1 MYFKDKETKIINFIE
16 EFGCSTE
23 EQLKKIFDCDKIMIK
38 NITHNHFINKK
49 GNVIVH
55 KQKKLDKK
63 ILAALDVLCEYK
75 NRYKQFYRNFE
86 PVYLT
91 FLSKSNEL
99 YNVIVSEKAD
109 EKGIVK
115 LINSNLIGL
124 WNCDKAILLFEDSE
138 MVDKIKTNI
147 PYLYCTY
154 PPIEIIRTNL

>member
-63 ILAALDVLCEYK
+63 MLAALDVLCEYK
-75 NRYKQFYRNFE
+75 GRYKQFYRNLE

-91 FLSKSNEL
+91 FLSKNNQL

-109 EKGIVK
+109 EKGIIK
-115 LINSNLIGL
+115 MIRNKPSGS
-124 WNCDKAILLFEDSE
+124 WNCDKLILLFEDTE
-138 MVDKIKTNI
+138 MVDKIETDL

-154 PPIEIIRTNL
+154 PPVEIIETE